1 MRALSAILPVTSTAR
16 YISCAPRASRSRANI
31 LEVVMRASRLA
42 VGLVCASFVVACSKP
57 QPPADQTAAPLE
69 ANKPAAAAASE
80 DIKVGQTMPY
90 SGPASA
96 YGTIGRVEAAYF
108 KKINDDGGVNGRK
121 LQLLSLDDAYSPP
134 KAVEQTRKLVEQEHV
149 LFMFNS
155 VGTANNTAVHK
166 YLNTKQVP
174 QLFVSSGATKWGDP
188 QNFPWTMGLNP
199 TYQLEGKTYAK
210 HILANSP
217 KAKIAVLYQ
226 NDDYGKDLLKGLKDG
241 LGDKVNMIV
250 REATYEVSDAT
261 IDSQIAT
268 LQSSKANTFVDI
280 TTPKFAA
287 QAVRRIY
294 DSGWKPT
301 HYLNQNGAS
310 ISSVLIPAGAE
321 KAIGALT
328 IGYFKDPTD
337 AQFDNDPQ
345 MQRFREFMKKYYPE
359 GDANDGTNVYGYI
372 AAQAIV
378 QVLKQCGS
386 DLSAQNVMRQAE
398 NLKDFAPELLL
409 PGVTMNTSP
418 TDFFPFDQ
426 VQVARFNGK
435 NWVAS
440 GQPLAL

>member
-1 MRALSAILPVTSTAR
+1 
-16 YISCAPRASRSRANI
+16 
-31 LEVVMRASRLA
+31 
-42 VGLVCASFVVACSKP
+42 
-57 QPPADQTAAPLE
+57 
-69 ANKPAAAAASE
+69 
-80 DIKVGQTMPY
+80 
-90 SGPASA
+90 
-96 YGTIGRVEAAYF
+96 
-108 KKINDDGGVNGRK
+108 
-121 LQLLSLDDAYSPP
+121 
-134 KAVEQTRKLVEQEHV
+134 
-149 LFMFNS
+149 MFNS
-155 VGTANNTAVHK
+155 VGTACNTAVHK

-199 TYQLEGKTYAK
+199 TYQLEGRTFAR

-241 LGDKVNMIV
+241 LGEHAKMIV
-250 REATYEVSDAT
+250 GEASYEVSDAT
-261 IDSQIAT
+261 IDSQIT
-268 LQSSKANTFVDI
+268 SLQGSKANVFVDI

-294 DSGWKPT
+294 DSGWKPL

-310 ISSVLIPAGAE
+310 ITAVLKPAGPE

-337 AQFDNDPQ
+337 AQFDKDPD
-345 MQRFREFMKKYYPE
+345 MLRYREFMKKYFPQGDPE
-359 GDANDGTNVYGYI
+359 DGTNVYGYI

-386 DLSAQNVMRQAE
+386 DFTPQNVMKQAE
-398 NLKDFAPELLL
+398 SLHDFAPELLL

-426 VQVARFNGK
+426 VQVARFDGK
-435 NWVAS
+435 NWVAT
-440 GQPLAL
+440 GRPVTLD